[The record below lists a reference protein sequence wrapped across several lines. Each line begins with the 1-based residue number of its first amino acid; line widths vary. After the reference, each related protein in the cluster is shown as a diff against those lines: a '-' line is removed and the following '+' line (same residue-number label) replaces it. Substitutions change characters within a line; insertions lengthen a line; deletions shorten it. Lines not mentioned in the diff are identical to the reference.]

1 MNDTDKKNEIR
12 YTVELS
18 EETLNTCARRQNT
31 PQERKRLEYCV

>member
-1 MNDTDKKNEIR
+1 MNDTDKESEIR

-18 EETLNTCARRQNT
+18 EETLNTCARRANA

>member
-1 MNDTDKKNEIR
+1 MNDTDKESEIR

-18 EETLNTCARRQNT
+18 EETLNTCARGVNA